1 MNIKPWIK
9 AARLRTLPLAFSSII
24 VGTALALKSDAFNLG
39 ILIFTLLTTLLLQV
53 LSNFANDYGDAVSG
67 KDNEQRIGPDR
78 MVSKGIIKPNQM
90 KKVMFFTAMLA
101 FISGLELLFLAFGF
115 NIVLLSIFIV
125 LGIAS
130 IFAAINYTVGKNP
143 YGYIGLGD
151 LFVFIFFG
159 LVGVKGTYF
168 LYTQQISLLMFLPAI
183 SIGLLSAAVL
193 NFNNMRDIE
202 NDKATGKNTLV
213 VKIGL
218 QSAKTYQGF
227 IIIFSI
233 LLFIIYSLLNN
244 FSTHQYL
251 YLIIA
256 PYFMHIVKQML
267 KVHQPILMDSFLKK
281 TAISTFILSVLFLIA
296 IIV

>member
-24 VGTALALKSDAFNLG
+24 VGTALALKSDAFNVG
-39 ILIFTLLTTLLLQV
+39 ILIFALLTTLLLQV

-90 KKVMFFTAMLA
+90 KKVMFFTAILA
-101 FISGLELLFLAFGF
+101 FISGVELLFFAFGF
-115 NIVLLSIFIV
+115 NIVLLSIFMVI
-125 LGIAS
+125 GIAS

-168 LYTQQISLLMFLPAI
+168 LYTQQLDLLMFLPAI

-227 IIIFSI
+227 IVISSI
-233 LLFIIYSLLNN
+233 LLLIIYSLLNN

-251 YLIIA
+251 YLLIA

-267 KVHQPILMDSFLKK
+267 KVNQPVLMDPFLKK
-281 TAISTFILSVLFLIA
+281 TAISTFILSILFLISVT
-296 IIV
+296 I

>member
-1 MNIKPWIK
+1 MNIAPWVK

-24 VGTALALKSDAFNLG
+24 MGTALAIKSDAFNIG
-39 ILIFTLLTTLLLQV
+39 ILIFALLTTLLLQV

-67 KDNEQRIGPDR
+67 KDNEHRIGPDR
-78 MVSKGIIKPNQM
+78 MVSKGFIKPELM
-90 KKVMFFTAMLA
+90 KKAMFFTAILA
-101 FISGLELLFLAFGF
+101 FISGLELLFIAFGF
-115 NIVLLSIFIV
+115 NIVLLIIFIII
-125 LGIAS
+125 GIAS

-143 YGYIGLGD
+143 YGYMGLGD

-168 LYTQQISLLMFLPAI
+168 LYTNQIDLPMFLPAI

-202 NDKATGKNTLV
+202 NDKATRKNTLV

-227 IIIFSI
+227 VIIFSI
-233 LLFIIYSLLNN
+233 LLLIIYSLLNN

-251 YLIIA
+251 YLLVA

-267 KVHQPILMDSFLKK
+267 KVHQPIMMDAFLKK
-281 TAISTFILSVLFLIA
+281 TAISTFVLSVLFLLS
-296 IIV
+296 IVI

>member
-24 VGTALALKSDAFNLG
+24 VGTALALKSDAFNVG
-39 ILIFTLLTTLLLQV
+39 ILIFALLTTLLLQV

-90 KKVMFFTAMLA
+90 KKVMFFTAILA
-101 FISGLELLFLAFGF
+101 FISGVELLFFAFGF
-115 NIVLLSIFIV
+115 NIVLLSIFMVI
-125 LGIAS
+125 GIAS

-168 LYTQQISLLMFLPAI
+168 LYTQQLDLLMFLPAI

-227 IIIFSI
+227 IIISSI
-233 LLFIIYSLLNN
+233 LLLIIYSLLNN

-251 YLIIA
+251 YLLIA

-267 KVHQPILMDSFLKK
+267 KVNQPVLMDPFLKK
-281 TAISTFILSVLFLIA
+281 TAISTFILSILFLISVT
-296 IIV
+296 I

>member
-24 VGTALALKSDAFNLG
+24 VGTALALKSDAFNVG
-39 ILIFTLLTTLLLQV
+39 ILIFALLTTLLLQV

-78 MVSKGIIKPNQM
+78 MVAKGLIKPKQM
-90 KKVMFFTAMLA
+90 KNAMLFTAILA
-101 FISGLELLFLAFGF
+101 FISGLELLFLAFGSNF
-115 NIVLLSIFIV
+115 MLLFIFVIVGILSI
-125 LGIAS
+125 L
-130 IFAAINYTVGKNP
+130 AAIKYTVGENP

-151 LFVFIFFG
+151 FFVFIFFG

-168 LYTQQISLLMFLPAI
+168 LYTQNFDLIILLPSI
-183 SIGLLSAAVL
+183 SIGLLSTAVL

-202 NDKATGKNTLV
+202 NDKKTGKNTIA

-218 QSAKTYQGF
+218 QNAKTYQGF
-227 IIIFSI
+227 LIIAA
-233 LLFIIYSLLNN
+233 LLFLIIYSLLNN

-251 YLIIA
+251 YLLIA

-267 KVHQPILMDSFLKK
+267 KVNHPEFMDQFLKK
-281 TAISTFILSVLFLIA
+281 TAISTFILSILFLISVT
-296 IIV
+296 I